1 MSPSENIDDYA
12 KGWNGLMKLVRNGDS
27 WSGNEKNRFFLNG
40 RQGAFHEISHL
51 AGLDQSE
58 DGRGLAIV
66 DWDQDGR
73 LDLWYRNRSAPRLR
87 LMVNK
92 KESHPSV
99 ALKLEGTNC
108 NRDAIGAMVEL
119 LPSSQNRRWVQSV
132 KAGDLFLSQ
141 SSKWL
146 HFGLGNETQDFSAQ
160 VLWPGGKKEIFLGI
174 KAGRFHL
181 KQGSG
186 IARQLNSRREIKLD
200 HRELT
205 RSPNQSNAHILLPAR
220 APFPT
225 LSYRDKAAQ
234 LLTTSQNRGPKLVLL
249 WSGTCPSCENN
260 LNQVASQMKAIREN
274 QLTVLAL
281 SSDGINGP
289 KSDLSP
295 AYELVEKTKISFPW
309 GIIDQK
315 SARKLHRFQENLF
328 DRTPE
333 PSVPLA
339 ILLDQN
345 HRALAIYRGEFSI
358 LTILADLKTI
368 LSSNAIQLYHLAPPM
383 KGTWFT
389 NPLGQRE
396 VDRLFPVMR

>member
-12 KGWNGLMKLVRNGDS
+12 KGWAGLMKLVRNGDS

-99 ALKLEGTNC
+99 ALRLEGTNC
-108 NRDAIGAMVEL
+108 NRDAIGAVVEL
-119 LPSSQNRRWVQSV
+119 LPSSQNRHWVQSV

-160 VLWPGGKKEIFLGI
+160 VLWPGGKKEIFVGI

-186 IARQLNSRREIKLD
+186 IARQLNSRREIKLH

-220 APFPT
+220 APFPA
-225 LSYRDKAAQ
+225 LSYRDKAAK
-234 LLTTSQNRGPKLVLL
+234 LLTTSQNQGLKLVLL
-249 WSGTCPSCENN
+249 WSGICPSCEKN

-281 SSDGINGP
+281 STDGINGP

-295 AYELVEKTKISFPW
+295 AYELVEKTKMSFPW

-315 SARKLHRFQENLF
+315 SARQLHRFQENLF

-368 LSSNAIQLYHLAPPM
+368 LSSNAIQLYHSAPPM

>member
-1 MSPSENIDDYA
+1 MSPSENIEDYA
-12 KGWNGLMKLVRNGDS
+12 KGWTGLMQLVRNGDS
-27 WSGNEKNRFFLNG
+27 WSGNERNRFFLNG

-92 KESHPSV
+92 KKSHPSV

-108 NRDAIGAMVEL
+108 NRDAIGAVVEL
-119 LPSSQNRRWVQSV
+119 LPSSQNGRWVQSV

-146 HFGLGNETQDFSAQ
+146 HLGLGKETQDCTAQ
-160 VLWPGGKKEIFLGI
+160 VLWPSGTKETFAGI

-186 IARQLNSRREIKLD
+186 IARQIKSRQKIKLD
-200 HRELT
+200 HTELK
-205 RSPNQSNAHILLPAR
+205 RPQHHSNAHILLPAR

-225 LSYRDKAAQ
+225 LSYRDQAAR
-234 LLTTSQNRGPKLVLL
+234 LFTTSRNPTPKLVIL
-249 WSGTCPSCENN
+249 WSGTCSSCEKN
-260 LNQVASQMKAIREN
+260 LKQVASQVKAIREN
-274 QLTVLAL
+274 QLTILAL
-281 SSDGINGP
+281 SADGIDGP
-289 KSDLSP
+289 TSDLSST
-295 AYELVEKTKISFPW
+295 YELIEKTKLPFPW
-309 GIIDQK
+309 GIIDQE

-345 HRALAIYRGEFSI
+345 HRALAIYRGELSI
-358 LTILADLKTI
+358 PTILADLRTMR
-368 LSSNAIQLYHLAPPM
+368 SSNAIQLYHLAPPM